1 MIGPLMPTVAGRTV
15 TATYLG
21 LPGDPEVVVSF
32 D

>member
-1 MIGPLMPTVAGRTV
+1 MPTVPGRTV

-21 LPGDPEVVVSF
+21 LPGDPEVTVSF